1 MVQDATYVL
10 NVVVSGKHRRQGIGS
25 ILMAAAAGMAKDEWA
40 SGAVC
45 AHVDAQNDVRPF
57 EHAS

>member
-1 MVQDATYVL
+1 ML
-10 NVVVSGKHRRQGIGS
+10 NVVVSSKHRRQGIGS

-45 AHVDAQNDVRPF
+45 AHVDAQNDVRYF
-57 EHAS
+57 EHAV